1 MGKFIEMSDALMN
14 YIGKVGVREHAAQA
28 RCRAETAA
36 MGRIS
41 GMQISPDEGAFLAML
56 VRLTQTRRYL
66 EIGTFTGYS
75 ALSVAL
81 ALPADGRIDAL
92 DVSDEYVGR
101 ARAYWQEAGVAE
113 KIITHIAPALET
125 LDLFLKSGRAGA
137 YDFAFIDA
145 DKTNYAAYVE
155 RCHRLVRKGGLIAI
169 DNTLWSGAVIDPA
182 NTSDDTRAIR
192 ALNEALAKDARF
204 DIALVAISDGI
215 TLLHVR

>member
-1 MGKFIEMSDALMN
+1 VGKFIEMSDALMD
-14 YIGKVGVREHAAQA
+14 YISKIGVREHAVQA

-56 VRLTQTRRYL
+56 TRLTGTRRYL

-81 ALPADGRIDAL
+81 ALPTDGRIDAL

-101 ARAYWQEAGVAE
+101 ARTYWAEAGVADR
-113 KIITHIAPALET
+113 ITTHIAPALET
-125 LDLFLKSGRAGA
+125 LDGFLKAGRTGT

-192 ALNEALAKDARF
+192 ALNDALAKDPRF

>member
-1 MGKFIEMSDALMN
+1 MGKFITMSDGLMD
-14 YIGKVGVREHAAQA
+14 YIAKVGVREHPSQT

-36 MGRIS
+36 MGRVA
-41 GMQISPDEGAFLAML
+41 GMQISPDEGAFLAMV
-56 VRLTQTRRYL
+56 VRLIGARNCL

-92 DVSDEYVGR
+92 DVSDDYVGR
-101 ARAYWQEAGVAE
+101 ARGYWSEADIAD
-113 KIITHIAPALET
+113 KITTHIAPALAT
-125 LDLFLKSGRAGA
+125 LDGFVATGRKGT

-155 RCHRLVRKGGLIAI
+155 RCHALVRQGGLIAI

-182 NTSDDTRAIR
+182 NMSDDTKAIR
-192 ALNEALAKDARF
+192 ALNEALASDPRF

-215 TLLHVR
+215 TLLRVR